1 MRKYWLILLFS
12 VGMVCYASAEETQ
25 PRVVSA
31 GGSITEWIV
40 ALGAEND
47 LVGVDTT
54 SLYPERI
61 RKLPKVGY
69 QRQLSAEGVASLKP
83 TLVVGTSEMGP
94 ETAMK
99 QLNDLGIR
107 VETLSNTADFKAVAD
122 NLTTLGKLLNKEEQ
136 AKQLYQSYHAKFDQ
150 VDQLVKKVQG
160 QNKPPKVILVM
171 GLQGGLL
178 AAGRGTTS
186 DWLIKQAGGENV
198 VSFDGYKSISSEAL
212 LALKPDVIIIANR
225 TGRLNDEAIKKM
237 VDADPSLALTN
248 AVKNNK
254 VIGLDA
260 SLLVAGLGPRLSD
273 EALRLVA
280 IFYNLPNVQTVSV
293 N

>member
-12 VGMVCYASAEETQ
+12 VGMVCYVSAEESH

-31 GGSITEWIV
+31 GGAITEWIV

-83 TLVVGTSEMGP
+83 TVVVGTPEMGP
-94 ETAMK
+94 ETVIK

-107 VETLSNTADFKAVAD
+107 VETLSNTADFKTVAD
-122 NLTTLGKLLNKEEQ
+122 NLTMLGKLLNKEEQ
-136 AKQLYQSYHAKFDQ
+136 AKQLYKSYHAKFDQ

-160 QNKPPKVILVM
+160 KNKTPKVILVM
-171 GLQGGLL
+171 GMQGGLL
-178 AAGRGTTS
+178 AAGHGTTS

-198 VSFDGYKSISSEAL
+198 ASFDGYKPISSEAL
-212 LALKPDVIIIANR
+212 LALKPDVIIIADR
-225 TGRLNDEAIKKM
+225 TGRLNDEAIKKI

-273 EALRLVA
+273 EALRLVT
-280 IFYNLPNVQTVSV
+280 IFYDLPNAQTASV